1 MARVPLEDLPSNLV
15 PSNDLP
21 PELSTINVVPE
32 DDLPSS
38 ILKKERSMAEK
49 FGRGLS
55 SIARGAAVPL
65 TGAVAGGALAGPAG
79 AIAGGLALPAAELL
93 TKSLNLALLDK
104 YDIPSPSAQVEKGL
118 TKLGFPNPETQVER
132 ALQVGGGA
140 LGGVSGQIG
149 ALGQLAKTATSP
161 VGRGIAQTLSQQPAR
176 QVAAAL
182 PVGATSQYVAEETG
196 SPTLGLAA
204 GVAAGIPFAMG
215 TKGTLQAPT
224 VQELK
229 GQAGQ
234 QYKFAEDVGAIFKQ
248 KPYNQFASNLEKTL
262 AKEGLDKTLQPRVFA
277 ALERIKDSQNYAYFQ
292 KEKGVSLENMEILR
306 RIGQAAGSS
315 TDASERRLASIL
327 VDNLDDFV
335 EKAQPSQ
342 LIKGSSEAVS
352 ALTDARALWKRA
364 KKTEIIDD
372 LVASADMRATANF
385 SQSGVENALRRKL
398 VNLADNP
405 KALRTFNK
413 EEQNAIK
420 VAAKGGPV
428 QNLLRFIGKLAPTG
442 IVSGGG
448 SVGLGYLAGGPIGAI
463 GLPLVGGVARQGAT
477 QLGLR
482 NVEQLRNRLATGNA
496 PIPQVS
502 TRSLIGARG
511 IAAPIINPI
520 SGLLN
525 EGQQ

>member
-21 PELSTINVVPE
+21 LELSTINVVPE

-38 ILKKERSMAEK
+38 ILKKERNMAEK

-93 TKSLNLALLDK
+93 TKSLNLALPDK

-161 VGRGIAQTLSQQPAR
+161 VGRGVAQTLSQQPAR

-182 PVGATSQYVAEETG
+182 PIGATSQYVAEETG

-234 QYKFAEDVGAIFKQ
+234 QYKFAEEAGAIFK
-248 KPYNQFASNLEKTL
+248 KNPYKQFAEGLENTLIKEGMDETLTPKVVAALKRINQEKGGNVTLEK
-262 AKEGLDKTLQPRVFA
+262 
-277 ALERIKDSQNYAYFQ
+277 I
-292 KEKGVSLENMEILR
+292 EILR
-306 RIGQAAGSS
+306 RIGRGAASS
-315 TDASERRLASIL
+315 IDANESRIGNIII
-327 VDNLDDFV
+327 DKLDDFV
-335 EKAQPSQ
+335 ENAQPNQ
-342 LIKGSSEAVS
+342 LAKGSPEAVR
-352 ALTDARALWKRA
+352 ALVDARELWKRA
-364 KKTEIIDD
+364 KKTEIIDE
-372 LVASADMRATANF
+372 LVASADLRAEANYT
-385 SQSGVENALRRKL
+385 QSGIENALRRKL

-405 KALRTFNK
+405 KKLRAFSK

-428 QNLLRFIGKLAPTG
+428 QNVLRFIGKLAPTS

-463 GLPLVGGVARQGAT
+463 GLPLTGGIARKGAEL
-477 QLGLR
+477 LGLR
-482 NVEQLRNRLATGNA
+482 NVEQLRNRLALGYE

>member
-15 PSNDLP
+15 PESDLP
-21 PELSTINVVPE
+21 MELSASNIVPE
-32 DDLPSS
+32 DDLPKS
-38 ILKKERSMAEK
+38 ILKKERSMTEK
-49 FGRGLS
+49 IGRGLS
-55 SIARGAAVPL
+55 SVARGAAVPL
-65 TGAVAGGALAGPAG
+65 TGAAAGGALAGPVGAVAG
-79 AIAGGLALPAAELL
+79 SLALPAAELI
-93 TKSLNLALLDK
+93 TKGINAVLPDR
-104 YDIPSPSAQVEKGL
+104 YDIPSPTAQVEKGL
-118 TKLGFPNPETQVER
+118 TRLGFPQPETQTER

-140 LGGVSGQIG
+140 LGGVGGQVG
-149 ALGQLAKTATSP
+149 ALGQLAQTAASP
-161 VGRGIAQTLSQQPAR
+161 VARGVAQTLSQQPAR

-196 SPTLGLAA
+196 SPAIGMAA
-204 GVAAGIPFAMG
+204 GIAAGIPFAMG
-215 TKGTLQAPT
+215 AKGTLQAPT

-234 QYKFAEDVGAIFKQ
+234 QYKFAEDVGAVFK
-248 KPYNQFASNLEKTL
+248 KNSYNQFANKLESTL

-277 ALERIKDSQNYAYFQ
+277 ALERIKDTKNSN
-292 KEKGVSLENMEILR
+292 VTLENMEILR

-315 TDASERRLASIL
+315 ADASERRLASIL

-335 EKAQPSQ
+335 ETAQPSQ
-342 LIKGSSEAVS
+342 LAKGSSEAVS
-352 ALTDARALWKRA
+352 ALTEARDLWKRA

-372 LVASADMRATANF
+372 LVSSAELRADANF
-385 SQSGVENALRRKL
+385 SQSGMENALRRKL

-405 KALRTFNK
+405 KALRAFTK

-428 QNLLRFIGKLAPTG
+428 QNVLRLVGKLAPTG

-448 SVGLGYLAGGPIGAI
+448 SVGLGYLAGGPMGAI
-463 GLPLVGGVARQGAT
+463 GVPVVGGIARQGAT

-482 NVEQLRNRLATGNA
+482 NIEQLRNRLATGNT

-502 TRSLIGARG
+502 TRGLIGAREV
-511 IAAPIINPI
+511 AAPIINPI
-520 SGLLN
+520 TGLLN
-525 EGQQ
+525 EE

>member
-15 PSNDLP
+15 PFNDLP
-21 PELSTINVVPE
+21 LELSTINVVPE

-93 TKSLNLALLDK
+93 TKSLNLALPDK

-118 TKLGFPNPETQVER
+118 TKLGFPSPETQVER

-234 QYKFAEDVGAIFKQ
+234 QYKFAEEAGAIFK
-248 KPYNQFASNLEKTL
+248 KNPYKQFAEGLENTLIKEGMDETLTPKVVAALKRINQEKGGNVTLEK
-262 AKEGLDKTLQPRVFA
+262 
-277 ALERIKDSQNYAYFQ
+277 I
-292 KEKGVSLENMEILR
+292 EILR
-306 RIGQAAGSS
+306 RIGRGAASS
-315 TDASERRLASIL
+315 IDANESRIGNIII
-327 VDNLDDFV
+327 DKLDDFV
-335 EKAQPSQ
+335 ENAQPNQ
-342 LIKGSSEAVS
+342 LAKGSPEAVR
-352 ALTDARALWKRA
+352 ALVDARELWKRA
-364 KKTEIIDD
+364 KKTEIIDE
-372 LVASADMRATANF
+372 LVASADLRAEANYT
-385 SQSGVENALRRKL
+385 QSGIENALRRKL

-405 KALRTFNK
+405 KKLRAFSK

-428 QNLLRFIGKLAPTG
+428 QNVLRFIGKLAPTS

-463 GLPLVGGVARQGAT
+463 GLPLTGGIARKGAEL
-477 QLGLR
+477 LGLR
-482 NVEQLRNRLATGNA
+482 NVEQLRNRLALGYE

>member
-15 PSNDLP
+15 PASDLP
-21 PELSTINVVPE
+21 SSIVPE
-32 DDLPSS
+32 DDLPTS
-38 ILKKERSMAEK
+38 ILKKERSITEK
-49 FGRGLS
+49 IGRGLS
-55 SIARGAAVPL
+55 SVARGAAVPL
-65 TGAVAGGALAGPAG
+65 TGAAAGGALAGPAG
-79 AIAGGLALPAAELL
+79 AVAGSLALPAAELI
-93 TKSLNLALLDK
+93 TKGLNAVLPDK
-104 YDIPSPSAQVEKGL
+104 YDIPSPTAQVEKGL
-118 TKLGFPNPETQVER
+118 TRLGFPQPETQTER

-140 LGGVSGQIG
+140 LGGVGGQVG
-149 ALGQLAKTATSP
+149 ALSQLAQTATSP
-161 VGRGIAQTLSQQPAR
+161 VARGVAQTLSQQPAR
-176 QVAAAL
+176 QVSAAL

-196 SPTLGLAA
+196 SPLVGMATGI
-204 GVAAGIPFAMG
+204 AAGIPFAMG
-215 TKGTLQAPT
+215 AKGTLQAPT

-234 QYKFAEDVGAIFKQ
+234 QYKFAEEVGAVFK
-248 KPYNQFASNLEKTL
+248 KNSYNQFANKLESTL
-262 AKEGLDKTLQPRVFA
+262 SKEGLDKTLQPRVFA
-277 ALERIKDSQNYAYFQ
+277 ALERIKDT
-292 KEKGVSLENMEILR
+292 KGGNVSLENMEILR
-306 RIGQAAGSS
+306 RISQAAGSS
-315 TDASERRLASIL
+315 ADASERRLASIL

-335 EKAQPSQ
+335 ETAQPSQ
-342 LIKGSSEAVS
+342 LAKGSSEAVS

-372 LVASADMRATANF
+372 LVSSAELRAEANF
-385 SQSGVENALRRKL
+385 SQSGMENALRRKL

-405 KALRTFNK
+405 RALRTFNK

-428 QNLLRFIGKLAPTG
+428 QNVLRFIGKLAPTG

-463 GLPLVGGVARQGAT
+463 GLPLAGGIARQGAT

-482 NVEQLRNRLATGNA
+482 NIEQLRNRLATGNA

-502 TRSLIGARG
+502 TRGLIGAREL
-511 IAAPIINPI
+511 AAPIINPI
-520 SGLLN
+520 TGLLN